1 MKLYT
6 FQIPQNTRPGRL
18 LPLAGRMLPQ
28 IPEYILRDAFR
39 KRDVK
44 VNGVRVGMDA
54 QVIPGAEVKIY
65 AREAK
70 NSAVHIPILFED
82 ENVLVVVKPVGISC
96 EADGKGGRTLVEWL
110 AEQMRQKDA
119 DASEPLLCHRLDNP
133 TEGVLILAKN
143 ERIQRMLQDAFRGHQ
158 VQKTY
163 ECIVRG
169 TPEPPHRFMQDW
181 LVKDAAKARVRVFDR
196 AVPGAKEIRTEYTV
210 LESGECTRLSI
221 RLHTGRTHQIRAH
234 MAFVGHPLL
243 GDDQY
248 GDREFNK
255 RHKTRRLMLCSVSLS
270 FALEG
275 ELAYLNERA
284 FRCKPSF

>member
-1 MKLYT
+1 MP
-6 FQIPQNTRPGRL
+6 F
-18 LPLAGRMLPQ
+18 AGRMLPQ

-44 VNGVRVGMDA
+44 IDGMRVGMDA

-65 AREAK
+65 AREVQNNA
-70 NSAVHIPILFED
+70 AQIPILFED
-82 ENVLVVVKPVGISC
+82 KNVLVVVKPAGISC
-96 EADGKGGRTLVEWL
+96 EADGKGGKTLVECL
-110 AEQMRQKDA
+110 IEQMREKDA
-119 DASEPLLCHRLDNP
+119 GAAEPLLCHRLDNP
-133 TEGVLILAKN
+133 TEGVLILARN
-143 ERIQRMLQDAFRGHQ
+143 PHVQELLQDAFRNRQ

-169 TPEPPHRFMQDW
+169 TPEPARCFLKDW
-181 LVKDAAKARVRVFDR
+181 LVKDAAKARVRVFDHE
-196 AVPGAKEIRTEYTV
+196 VPGAREIRTEYTV
-210 LESGECTRLSI
+210 LESGECARLSI

-234 MAFVGHPLL
+234 MAFIGYPLL

-248 GDREFNK
+248 GDRDFNK

-275 ELAYLNERA
+275 ELAYLNEHV
-284 FRCKPSF
+284 FTCKPSF